1 MNLVTK
7 SLKGNTVAELIAR
20 GSADAEQWRQALRI
34 HEPVVIG
41 RDPAVWSVPWEQW
54 LSRKHAEL
62 TWGGES
68 LRVRQLPEATNPI
81 FFHGEPAT
89 EFSMRRGDCFAVGR
103 TTFTLGGDEPSL
115 PTPTPENEQIIH
127 SFTVSAEE
135 LRQVPFR
142 DAPHRLDVLGHLTNV
157 IFSAVNDAELFAQA
171 ANLLLEGV
179 RRADAVAVVALDE
192 VAGSTTVRM
201 LHSDRRFIAESEF
214 RPSRRLVQEAVS
226 RQKKSVVHVWTAAPG
241 EAEQQFTLQGNFDW
255 AFCTPLRGEVSKRMA
270 IYVAGRLAQTEPSII
285 LAPWRTNDLSEDVKF
300 AELVAD
306 ILGALRQTQALQ
318 HRQSVL
324 SHFFSPNVLQ
334 ILSTGDPEQALRPTE
349 TQVTALFC
357 DLRGFSRKVETEA
370 GNLSAILDRVSKA
383 LGVMSN
389 AILKHKG
396 VVADFLG
403 DCAMGFWGWPIA
415 QPDDVQRA
423 CQAALDI
430 RAAFD
435 EFARQPDHPLADFK
449 VGIGIATGRAVA
461 GQIGS
466 RDQAK
471 VTAFGPCVNLAA
483 RLEGLTKIMRV
494 PVLLDETT
502 AEVVTQSM
510 SAETARC
517 RRLARIRPYGLE
529 QPLVVGELLP
539 AAAVDPT
546 HSVEHVATYESALT
560 AFLAGRWSEA
570 YELLHR
576 VPPQDLGK
584 DFLVSYILQHNHTPP
599 PGWDGVITIES
610 KR

>member
-1 MNLVTK
+1 M
-7 SLKGNTVAELIAR
+7 AELMAR
-20 GSADAEQWRQALRI
+20 GLTESQQWHKTLCL
-34 HEPVVIG
+34 HEPVVVG
-41 RDPAVWSVPWEQW
+41 RDPAVWSVPWEHW
-54 LSRKHAEL
+54 LSRRHAEL

-68 LRVRQLPEATNPI
+68 LHVKRLPDATNPI
-81 FFHGEPAT
+81 YFHGEPT
-89 EFSMRRGDCFAVGR
+89 DEFTMHRGDCFAVGR
-103 TTFTLGGDEPSL
+103 TTFTLNSDPTSL
-115 PTPTPENEQIIH
+115 PTPMPENAQIVH
-127 SFTVSAEE
+127 SFTVTAEQ
-135 LRQVPFR
+135 LREVPFR

-157 IFSAVNDAELFAQA
+157 IFSAVNDAEQFAQV
-171 ANLLLEGV
+171 ANLLLEGIP
-179 RRADAVAVVALDE
+179 RADAVAVVALDD
-192 VAGSTTVRM
+192 VADGTSVRI
-201 LHSDRRFIAESEF
+201 LHCDRRLIAETEF
-214 RPSRRLVQEAVS
+214 RPSRRLVQEAVL
-226 RQKKSVVHVWTAAPG
+226 RQQKSVVHVWTAAPG
-241 EAEQQFTLQGNFDW
+241 EEQQQFTLQGNFDW

-270 IYVAGRLAQTEPSII
+270 IYVAGRLAETEPSII

-324 SHFFSPNVLQ
+324 GHFFSPNVLQ
-334 ILSTGDPEQALRPTE
+334 ILSAGDPEKALRPTE

-357 DLRGFSRKVETEA
+357 DLRGFSRKVEAEA
-370 GNLSAILDRVSKA
+370 EHLSEILDRVSAA

-389 AILKHKG
+389 AILKQKG

-423 CQAALDI
+423 CLAALDI

-435 EFARQPDHPLADFK
+435 EFARQPGHPLADFK

-483 RLEGLTKIMRV
+483 RLEGLTKVMRV
-494 PVLLDETT
+494 PVLLDEAT
-502 AEVVTQSM
+502 AEVVSLSVSHDQ
-510 SAETARC
+510 ARC

-529 QPLVVGELLP
+529 QSLVVSELLP
-539 AAAVDPT
+539 AAAVDPA
-546 HSVEHVATYESALT
+546 HSAEHVALYESALA

-599 PGWDGVITIES
+599 PGWDGVIAVEV

>member
-1 MNLVTK
+1 MV
-7 SLKGNTVAELIAR
+7 ELIAR
-20 GSADAEQWRQALRI
+20 GTAESDQSRKTLRL
-34 HEPVVIG
+34 HEPVVVG
-41 RDPAVWSVPWEQW
+41 RDPSAWSVPWERW

-62 TWGGES
+62 TWEGETLS
-68 LRVRQLPEATNPI
+68 VSKLPEAANPV
-81 FFHGEPAT
+81 FFHGEPT
-89 EFSMRRGDCFAVGR
+89 SHFTMRRGDSFAIGR
-103 TTFTLGGDEPSL
+103 TTFTLSTDDASL
-115 PTPTPENEQIIH
+115 PTPTPESAQIVH
-127 SFTVSAEE
+127 SFTVSSEE
-135 LRQVPFR
+135 LREVPFR
-142 DAPHRLDVLGHLTNV
+142 DAPHRLDVLGHLTKV
-157 IFSAVNDAELFAQA
+157 IFSAVNDAELFAQT

-179 RRADAVAVVALDE
+179 RRADAIAIVALDDAAE
-192 VAGSTTVRM
+192 STPIQI
-201 LHSDRRFIAESEF
+201 LHVDRRLIAESEF
-214 RPSRRLVQEAVS
+214 RPSRRLVQEAVW
-226 RQKKSVVHVWTAAPG
+226 RQKKSVVHVWTAAQ
-241 EAEQQFTLQGNFDW
+241 AESMQQFTLQGNFDW
-255 AFCTPLRGEVSKRMA
+255 AFCTPLRGDVSKRMA
-270 IYVAGRLAQTEPSII
+270 IYVTGRLAESEPSAI

-300 AELVAD
+300 AELVSD

-334 ILSTGDPEQALRPTE
+334 ILSAADPETALRPTE

-357 DLRGFSRKVETEA
+357 DLRGFSRKVETA
-370 GNLSAILDRVSKA
+370 ADNLPAILERVSSA
-383 LGVMSN
+383 LGVMST

-430 RAAFD
+430 RAAF
-435 EFARQPDHPLADFK
+435 EQFSRVPNHPLADFK

-471 VTAFGPCVNLAA
+471 VTAFGPSVNLAA

-502 AEVVTQSM
+502 ARVV
-510 SAETARC
+510 AEALPAEMVRC

-529 QPLVVGELLP
+529 HPLIVSELLP
-539 AAAVDPT
+539 PAAADPA
-546 HSVEHVATYESALT
+546 HSADDVATYESALT
-560 AFLAGRWSEA
+560 AFLAGKWTEA

-584 DFLVSYILQHNHTPP
+584 DFLISYILQHNHLPP
-599 PGWDGVITIES
+599 PGWDGVIPIDA